1 MKLSRQLP
9 YHEVFWLTPGIP
21 TMEMWNDTVLHE
33 RKITSTALCEAR
45 QRFTCNRSEEG
56 TVPSNLWG

>member
-1 MKLSRQLP
+1 
-9 YHEVFWLTPGIP
+9 
-21 TMEMWNDTVLHE
+21 MEMWNDTVLHE

-45 QRFTCNRSEEG
+45 QRFTCNLSEEG